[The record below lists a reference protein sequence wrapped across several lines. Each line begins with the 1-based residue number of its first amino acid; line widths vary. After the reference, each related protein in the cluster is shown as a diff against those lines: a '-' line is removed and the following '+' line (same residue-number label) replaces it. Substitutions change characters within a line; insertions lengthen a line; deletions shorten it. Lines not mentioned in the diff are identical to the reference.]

1 VTARAKKQVACI
13 ILNFHLKC
21 SGEDVDLNL
30 FTGAMISQR
39 RFLERFPTELLIQ
52 EMKWFLAA
60 LAESRIKWPN
70 PLQIDIFHDGL
81 TTKKGDLGH
90 FQQLQPGV

>member
-1 VTARAKKQVACI
+1 LSVQSSCGSESKGYSLTAFAVSSDSQGKKQVACI
-13 ILNFHLKC
+13 ILNVHLKC

-52 EMKWFLAA
+52 EIKWFLAA

-70 PLQIDIFHDGL
+70 PSVTD
-81 TTKKGDLGH
+81 
-90 FQQLQPGV
+90 